1 MHGTVAG
8 TFRVIGLRV
17 VVETLTVVVVAL
29 LLAACCFASAAA
41 QTLALTF
48 DDGFDPR
55 EEPQSAFLN
64 AAILDALAYAEVRSM
79 LFVAGR
85 RVDSADGLALVR
97 AWGDAGH
104 GIANHTYSHPS
115 LGSTRV
121 TLDDFVADCE
131 RNEALLRD
139 LPGWTRRLRFPYLKE
154 GDTAVKRDGLRAW
167 MARHDYRSGA
177 VSIDASDWY
186 YDARFRAW
194 RAAHPD
200 GDPAPFRRAY
210 LAHLMDRAA
219 YYDGLSRRVVG
230 RSVAHVLLLHAN
242 AINAAFL
249 PDVIAMFRAG
259 GWTIVPPEDAY
270 RDPVYQALPDGLP
283 AGESLVWSLARE
295 AGVPRLRYPGEDDV
309 YEKPILDAL
318 GL

>member
-1 MHGTVAG
+1 MTRVRRFVAAALAVAG
-8 TFRVIGLRV
+8 CLLGSVIG
-17 VVETLTVVVVAL
+17 TAT
-29 LLAACCFASAAA
+29 A
-41 QTLALTF
+41 QTLAFSF
-48 DDGFDPR
+48 DDVLDPR
-55 EEPQSAFLN
+55 SRPEAPAWN
-64 AAILDALAYAEVRSM
+64 VAILDALAYAEIRSIV
-79 LFVAGR
+79 FVAGS
-85 RVDSADGLALVR
+85 RVDHPEGRALVR

-104 GIANHTYSHPS
+104 GIANHTYGHRS

-139 LPGWTRRLRFPYLKE
+139 LPGWSRRLRFPYLKE
-154 GDTAVKRDGLRAW
+154 GDTVAKRDGLRAW

-186 YDARFRAW
+186 YDERFRAW

-210 LAHLMDRAA
+210 LAHLKDRAA

-249 PDVIAMFRAG
+249 PDVIAMFRAD
-259 GWTIVPPEDAY
+259 GWTLVPPDDAY
-270 RDPVYQALPDGLP
+270 RDPVYQALPDVLP
-283 AGESLVWSLARE
+283 AGESLLWSLAKE
-295 AGVPRLRYPGEDDV
+295 AGVSGLRYPGEDDV
-309 YEKPILDAL
+309 YEKPTLDAL